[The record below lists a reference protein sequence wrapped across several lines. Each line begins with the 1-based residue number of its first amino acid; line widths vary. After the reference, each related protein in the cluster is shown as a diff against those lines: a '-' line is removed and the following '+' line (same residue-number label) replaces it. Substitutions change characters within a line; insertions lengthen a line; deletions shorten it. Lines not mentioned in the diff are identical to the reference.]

1 MRISNGKG
9 SAIMAVVPKIRH
21 LSEKL
26 LSRPPPPKHCLFARF
41 ATAACELAFANSESP
56 QPPCQP
62 PTYNNNTSTNSNQ
75 PGHSINTSID
85 KSTKLNRTMNL
96 RQRIQFMLITFLTFV
111 TFASYHKGTG
121 STAWL
126 QYLTITILFVFTF
139 IFDLTFTDSSSFIFD
154 PDADNWRRKTEAVA
168 N

>member
-1 MRISNGKG
+1 
-9 SAIMAVVPKIRH
+9 
-21 LSEKL
+21 
-26 LSRPPPPKHCLFARF
+26 
-41 ATAACELAFANSESP
+41 
-56 QPPCQP
+56 
-62 PTYNNNTSTNSNQ
+62 
-75 PGHSINTSID
+75 
-85 KSTKLNRTMNL
+85 MNL